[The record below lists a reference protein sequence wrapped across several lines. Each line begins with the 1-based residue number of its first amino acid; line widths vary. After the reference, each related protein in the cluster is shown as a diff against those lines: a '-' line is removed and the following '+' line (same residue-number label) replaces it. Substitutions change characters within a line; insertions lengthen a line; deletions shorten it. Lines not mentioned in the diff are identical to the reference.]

1 MTRKI
6 DKNFLTQKQITKMKS
21 IKQQV
26 EVSFNAVE
34 IGDVVKLLPIMDAIS
49 SALDKQEA
57 LQLQV
62 GNNPYVEFSAES
74 LVSVYNTLK
83 KLGFCNSLDKD
94 PEIISRLGENKQTS
108 GLVRWVG
115 INPTQVVLTQ
125 NLMVY
130 RITVDKDDKRRIFQ
144 SG

>member
-6 DKNFLTQKQITKMKS
+6 DKNFLTQKQIKKMKS
-21 IKQQV
+21 IRQQV

-62 GNNPYVEFSAES
+62 GNNPYVELSAES

-83 KLGFCNSLDKD
+83 KLGFCNFRISWNSFRGICKSSSL
-94 PEIISRLGENKQTS
+94 S
-108 GLVRWVG
+108 
-115 INPTQVVLTQ
+115 
-125 NLMVY
+125 
-130 RITVDKDDKRRIFQ
+130 
-144 SG
+144 

>member
-6 DKNFLTQKQITKMKS
+6 DKNFLTQKQIKKMKS
-21 IKQQV
+21 IRQQV
-26 EVSFNAVE
+26 EVPFNAVE

-49 SALDKQEA
+49 FALDKQEA

-94 PEIISRLGENKQTS
+94 PEIIARLG
-108 GLVRWVG
+108 
-115 INPTQVVLTQ
+115 
-125 NLMVY
+125 
-130 RITVDKDDKRRIFQ
+130 KRE
-144 SG
+144 

>member
-6 DKNFLTQKQITKMKS
+6 DRKLLTQNRLAKMKS
-21 IKQQV
+21 IRQQV

-57 LQLQV
+57 LQIQV
-62 GNNPYVEFSAES
+62 GNDPYVEVSTES
-74 LVSVYNTLK
+74 LVGVYNTLK

-94 PEIISRLGENKQTS
+94 PEIIARLG
-108 GLVRWVG
+108 
-115 INPTQVVLTQ
+115 
-125 NLMVY
+125 
-130 RITVDKDDKRRIFQ
+130 KRE
-144 SG
+144 

>member
-6 DKNFLTQKQITKMKS
+6 DRKLLTQKQITKMKS
-21 IKQQV
+21 IRQQV

-57 LQLQV
+57 LQIQV
-62 GNNPYVEFSAES
+62 GNDPYVEVSTES
-74 LVSVYNTLK
+74 LVGVYNTLK

-94 PEIISRLGENKQTS
+94 PEIIARLGGRE
-108 GLVRWVG
+108 
-115 INPTQVVLTQ
+115 
-125 NLMVY
+125 
-130 RITVDKDDKRRIFQ
+130 
-144 SG
+144 